1 LEPFAQNK
9 PSQYEPFK
17 RQSQEPV
24 VVMDSLETRPDRDL
38 LELSLGG
45 NESAFRVLYE
55 RMKTPIF
62 RYAFHWMH
70 SEAAAEEVTQEVFLL
85 LLQEGHKYKRERGD
99 VSAFAFGIARNLVRS
114 FHKRE
119 RVYQELPAE
128 QGLEAISLS
137 ERRREGLPAE
147 IVRQQD
153 VARVRSAIASLPDH
167 YRQVIVLC
175 DLCELSYAEAA
186 SRLECAV
193 GTIRSRLHRAHAL
206 LAKKLK
212 QSAKPE
218 MELPAAGPE
227 ECLI

>member
-1 LEPFAQNK
+1 
-9 PSQYEPFK
+9 
-17 RQSQEPV
+17 
-24 VVMDSLETRPDRDL
+24 MDSLETRPDQDL

-55 RMKTPIF
+55 RLKTPIF
-62 RYAFHWMH
+62 RYAFHSTH

-85 LLQEGHKYKRERGD
+85 LLQQGRKYKRERGD
-99 VSAFAFGIARNLVRS
+99 VSAFAFGIAHNLVRS

-119 RVYQELPAE
+119 RVYQALPAD
-128 QGLEAISLS
+128 QALEAISSS

-147 IVRQQD
+147 IVRQQE

-193 GTIRSRLHRAHAL
+193 GTIRSRLNRAHAL

-212 QSAKPE
+212 QSLKPE

>member
-1 LEPFAQNK
+1 M
-9 PSQYEPFK
+9 
-17 RQSQEPV
+17 
-24 VVMDSLETRPDRDL
+24 MDSLETRPDRDL

>member
-1 LEPFAQNK
+1 M
-9 PSQYEPFK
+9 
-17 RQSQEPV
+17 
-24 VVMDSLETRPDRDL
+24 VVMDSLETRPDREL

-55 RMKTPIF
+55 RLKTPIF
-62 RYAFHWMH
+62 RYAFHWLH
-70 SEAAAEEVTQEVFLL
+70 SPAAAEEVTQEVFLL
-85 LLQEGHKYKRERGD
+85 LLQAGHKYRRARGE

-119 RVYQELPAE
+119 RVYQELPTDPE
-128 QGLEAISLS
+128 LETISGS
-137 ERRREGLPAE
+137 ERAGEALSAE
-147 IVRQQD
+147 IVRQQE

-175 DLCELSYAEAA
+175 DLCELSYAETA

-218 MELPAAGPE
+218 MELPARGE

>member
-1 LEPFAQNK
+1 
-9 PSQYEPFK
+9 
-17 RQSQEPV
+17 
-24 VVMDSLETRPDRDL
+24 MDSLEARPDREL
-38 LELSLGG
+38 LELSVRG

-70 SEAAAEEVTQEVFLL
+70 SEAAAEEVTQEVFILL
-85 LLQEGHKYKRERGD
+85 LKEGHKYKRDRGD

-114 FHKRE
+114 FHRRE
-119 RVYQELPAE
+119 RVYQELPADAGPE
-128 QGLEAISLS
+128 PASGGED
-137 ERRREGLPAE
+137 RGEGPSAE
-147 IVRQQD
+147 LIRQQD
-153 VARVRSAIASLPDH
+153 VLRVRSAIASLPDH

-175 DLCELSYAEAA
+175 DLCELSYTEAA

-193 GTIRSRLHRAHAL
+193 GTIRSRLHRAHTL

>member
-1 LEPFAQNK
+1 MTAQTSKLEAIA
-9 PSQYEPFK
+9 
-17 RQSQEPV
+17 
-24 VVMDSLETRPDRDL
+24 VMDSLETRPDREL
-38 LELSLGG
+38 LELALAG
-45 NESAFRVLYE
+45 NENAFRELYG
-55 RMKTPIF
+55 RLKTPIF
-62 RYAFHWMH
+62 RYAFYWTH
-70 SEAAAEEVTQEVFLL
+70 SEAAAEELTQEVFILL
-85 LLQEGHKYKRERGD
+85 LKEGHKYKRARGD

-114 FHKRE
+114 FHRRE
-119 RVYQELPAE
+119 RVCQELRAD
-128 QGLEAISLS
+128 QGLEQVSGGQ
-137 ERRREGLPAE
+137 RETAGPPAE
-147 IVRQQD
+147 LIREQEIL
-153 VARVRSAIASLPDH
+153 RVRNAIASLPEH

-175 DLCELSYAEAA
+175 DLCELNYAEAA